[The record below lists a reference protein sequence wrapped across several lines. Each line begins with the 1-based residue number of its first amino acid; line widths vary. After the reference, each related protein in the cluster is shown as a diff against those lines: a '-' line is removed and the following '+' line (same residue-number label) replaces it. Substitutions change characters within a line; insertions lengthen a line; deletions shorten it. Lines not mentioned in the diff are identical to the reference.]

1 MKQYRYLLI
10 TFLLCMLYFGV
21 FPNYVKAQNTSI
33 IPDGFGIE
41 IGAGYNQLFWKAR
54 NISGNMTTA
63 NRTALSIMPS
73 FRISY
78 ESNIYSNISLYS
90 FLGYNE
96 FGGYSKLGK
105 SISFTDPNVLYKDQ
119 ITFKTLDLGLLGL
132 YKYSDFNVG
141 VGVKVNRHLKIRN
154 RSYYENRP
162 DGQNGWSTNDESF
175 FFGDWSADAG
185 LRFEYLTPFKIVLGA
200 ESWFGITNLSNKKY
214 SNDLHI
220 HENHFRLLVGYRF

>member
-1 MKQYRYLLI
+1 
-10 TFLLCMLYFGV
+10 MLYFGV

-141 VGVKVNRHLKIRN
+141 VGVKVNRHLKTRN